1 MPEHKQLTVLWTY
14 QALKNA
20 LSIKAYLEE
29 NFSVK
34 EINKFFS
41 LLSTFES
48 TVTTFPKLYPQT
60 NKKAKIRK
68 AVLSREVS
76 AFYRI
81 IDDCVEVLA
90 ILDNR
95 CDISKW
101 L

>member
-1 MPEHKQLTVLWTY
+1 MPEKKKLNVLWTN
-14 QALKNA
+14 QALRNA
-20 LSIKAYLEE
+20 SNIKTYLEE

-34 EINKFFS
+34 EINNFFS
-41 LLSTFES
+41 LLSAFES
-48 TVTTFPKLYPQT
+48 AVTTFPKLYPQT
-60 NKKAKIRK
+60 NKKAKIRR

-81 IDDCVEVLA
+81 IDIRIEVLA

-95 CDISKW
+95 CDLSKW

>member
-1 MPEHKQLTVLWTY
+1 MPEKKKFKVLWTS

-20 LSIKAYLEE
+20 SSIKVYLEE
-29 NFSVK
+29 KFSGK
-34 EINKFFS
+34 ELEKFYS
-41 LLSTFES
+41 ILLAFES
-48 TVTTFPKLYPQT
+48 AVTTFPKLYPRT
-60 NKKAKIRK
+60 NRKARIRR

-81 IDDCVEVLA
+81 IAERIEVLV

-95 CDISKW
+95 CDLSKW